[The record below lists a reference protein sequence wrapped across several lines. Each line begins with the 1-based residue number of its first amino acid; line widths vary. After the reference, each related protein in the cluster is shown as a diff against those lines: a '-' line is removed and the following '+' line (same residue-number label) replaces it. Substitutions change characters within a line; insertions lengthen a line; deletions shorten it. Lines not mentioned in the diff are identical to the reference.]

1 MVTVS
6 QVVKRII
13 NSQPKLQDSMIEGI
27 ISFANLAEYLQPR
40 IEKELGEE
48 INTSSIVMALRRYSD
63 TLQSKVV
70 TQPFKTSQ
78 EIILKTNL
86 CDICIVKTSTAIQ
99 KIQKLYKLIDY
110 DRGETLNIIQGNY
123 EITIVISQKHL
134 EGAKRIIRGEKILHL
149 EKNLVS
155 LTLRLSKDF
164 LLTPGIMSV
173 ATRKLAWENI
183 NILEN
188 ISTMTELAFIIP
200 EKDSAKAYNLFQEII
215 AY

>member
-86 CDICIVKTSTAIQ
+86 CDICIVKRSLIVWLPFLK
-99 KIQKLYKLIDY
+99 KILIS
-110 DRGETLNIIQGNY
+110 LNI
-123 EITIVISQKHL
+123 V
-134 EGAKRIIRGEKILHL
+134 
-149 EKNLVS
+149 
-155 LTLRLSKDF
+155 
-164 LLTPGIMSV
+164 
-173 ATRKLAWENI
+173 
-183 NILEN
+183 
-188 ISTMTELAFIIP
+188 
-200 EKDSAKAYNLFQEII
+200 
-215 AY
+215 

>member
-6 QVVKRII
+6 QVVKKII
-13 NSQPKLQDSMIEGI
+13 NNQPRLQDSMIEGI

-40 IEKELGEE
+40 IEKEMGEVV
-48 INTSSIVMALRRYSD
+48 NTPSIVMALRRYSD
-63 TLQSKVV
+63 NLQSKVV
-70 TQPFKTSQ
+70 TQPFKASQ
-78 EIILKTNL
+78 ELILKTNL
-86 CDICIVKTSTAIQ
+86 CDICIVKTSSAIK
-99 KIQKLYKLIDY
+99 KIQKLYNIIDY

-123 EITIVISQKHL
+123 EVTIVISQKHL
-134 EGAKRIIRGEKILHL
+134 DDVKKIIKGEKILHL
-149 EKNLVS
+149 EKDLVS

-200 EKDSAKAYNLFQEII
+200 EKDSSRAYNLFQEII